1 MELKGWLYM
10 AKVLTL
16 DMSREDWLK
25 ERQKGI
31 GGSDASAILG
41 FNPWKSP
48 FELYIEKT
56 SDTVQEIDNEAI
68 HWGNV
73 LEDVV
78 AEEFSRRTGKKV
90 RRRNQIFKHQKHDWM
105 IANIDRDVVGERVL
119 LECKTTNAFA
129 ADQWEGDQI
138 PPAYMCQVQHYMAV
152 LDYEKAYIAVLIG
165 GQKYVWKEIERDDEF
180 IELMI
185 QHEKDFWENH
195 VLAGVPPE
203 IDGSKSASELLVKM
217 YPEDNGETIMLPSDD
232 AEMLIEA
239 IESIKAEVKEK
250 RDLQKS
256 YENKLKLMI
265 GEAEKGVTPRYE
277 VRHRTITSNCLDTRR
292 LRKELPDI
300 AEKYT
305 NQSTYRRMTIKQIEE
320 EK

>member
-1 MELKGWLYM
+1 L
-10 AKVLTL
+10 AKNVLE
-16 DMSREDWLK
+16 MSRYEWLQ
-25 ERQKGI
+25 ERKKGL

-78 AEEFSRRTGKKV
+78 AEEFTRRTGKKV
-90 RRRNQIFKHQKHDWM
+90 RRRNQIFKHKEHDFM
-105 IANIDRDVVGERVL
+105 IANIDRDVVGERAL
-119 LECKTTNAFA
+119 LECKTTNAFN
-129 ADQWEGDQI
+129 ADQWEGEQI
-138 PPAYMCQVQHYMAV
+138 PPAYMCQLQHYMAV

-165 GQKYVWKEIERDDEF
+165 GQKYVWKEIARDDEF

-185 QHEKDFWENH
+185 QHEKDFWNNH
-195 VLAGVPPE
+195 VLAGVAPE
-203 IDGSKSASELLVKM
+203 IDGSKSASELLNQM
-217 YPEDNGETIMLPSDD
+217 YPEDNGETVMFESDE
-232 AEMLIEA
+232 AETLIEA

-250 RDLQKS
+250 QTLQKE

-265 GEAEKGVTPRYE
+265 GEAKMGVTPRYE
-277 VRHRTITSNCLDTRR
+277 VRNITVTSNRLDSKK

-305 NQSTYRRMTIKQIEE
+305 NQSNYRRMTIRKVEE
-320 EK
+320 

>member
-1 MELKGWLYM
+1 M

-16 DMSREDWLK
+16 NMSREDWLK

-31 GGSDASAILG
+31 GGSDASVILG

-56 SDTVQEIDNEAI
+56 SDYLQEIDNEAI

-78 AEEFSRRTGKKV
+78 AEEFARRTGKKI
-90 RRRNQIFKHQKHDWM
+90 RRRNQMFRHKDHDFM
-105 IANIDRDVVGERVL
+105 IANIDRDVVGERAL
-119 LECKTTNAFA
+119 LECKTTNAFN
-129 ADQWEGDQI
+129 ADAWEGEHI
-138 PPAYMCQVQHYMAV
+138 PPAYICQLQHYMSV

-165 GQKYVWKEIERDDEF
+165 GQKFVWKELERDDEF

-195 VLAGVPPE
+195 VLAGIPPE
-203 IDGSKSASELLVKM
+203 IDGSSSATELLNKM
-217 YPEDNGETIMLPSDD
+217 YPQDNGEIVMLESDK
-232 AEMLIEA
+232 AETLIEA
-239 IESIKAEVKEK
+239 IELIKAEIKEK
-250 RDLQKS
+250 QELQKE

-265 GEAEKGVTPRYE
+265 GDAAVGVTPRYE
-277 VRHRTITSNCLDTRR
+277 VNLKTYERNSVDTRK
-292 LRKELPDI
+292 LKKELPDI
-300 AEKYT
+300 AEKYSRT
-305 NQSTYRRMTIKQIEE
+305 STYRQLRIKKVEQEAM
-320 EK
+320 

>member
-1 MELKGWLYM
+1 MGQ
-10 AKVLTL
+10 VLTL
-16 DMSREDWLK
+16 GMSRDDWLR

-31 GGSDASAILG
+31 GGRDASAILG

-56 SDTVQEIDNEAI
+56 SDVVQEIDNEAI

-78 AEEFSRRTGKKV
+78 AQEFSRRTGKKV
-90 RRRNQIFKHQKHDWM
+90 RRRNQIFKHKEHDWM
-105 IANIDRDVVGERVL
+105 IANIDRDVVGERAL
-119 LECKTTNAFA
+119 LECKTTNAFN
-129 ADQWEGDQI
+129 ADAWEGDEI
-138 PPAYMCQVQHYMAV
+138 PPMYMCQLQHYMAV

-165 GQKYVWKEIERDDEF
+165 GQKFVWKEIERDDEF

-185 QHEKDFWENH
+185 ELERDFWENH

-203 IDGSKSASELLVKM
+203 IDGSKSATELLNAM
-217 YPEDNGETIMLPSDD
+217 FPEDNGEMVMLPSDE
-232 AEMLIEA
+232 AELLIEA

-250 RDLQKS
+250 QVLQKE
-256 YENKLKLMI
+256 YENKLKLLI
-265 GEAEKGVTPRYE
+265 GEAQIGVTPRYE
-277 VRHRTITSNCLDTRR
+277 VRNITVTSNRLDGRK
-292 LRKELPDI
+292 LRSELPDI

-305 NQSTYRRMTIKQIEE
+305 NQSTYRRMTIKQIDQEE
-320 EK
+320 